1 MRELKDTVE
10 LMLSDNYK
18 DRLKAET
25 MQTAIRTYKLADML
39 SKWDA
44 LPFKPTCPKELLE
57 GQITGMLIY
66 LAKLT
71 KRCEMEGIEF
81 DSAMQILI

>member
-1 MRELKDTVE
+1 MAELKDTVE
-10 LMLSDNYK
+10 LMLSDDYK

-39 SKWDA
+39 SNWDN

-57 GQITGMLIY
+57 QQITGMLIY
-66 LAKLT
+66 LAKLGT
-71 KRCEMEGIEF
+71 RCEMEGIELG
-81 DSAMQILI
+81 DAMEGLK